1 MDTNSISP
9 ARHYVSV
16 CSQTY
21 VAHLLAQQLAL
32 RALEPAEVVCHV
44 LCMDSVILGLLR
56 ELALPGVRPV
66 FIDDFEDAPLLA
78 CKAGR
83 TQAEY
88 CWTAKPRFLLHV
100 LSENPDVAEAVYLDA
115 DLFPFAD
122 LSPLWAQ
129 LAEAEVLL
137 FPHRFPQRLQ
147 YLEPIA
153 GRYNAGMVGARNT
166 EAARNALA
174 WWAERCLEWCFYQ
187 PEDGKLGDQ
196 KYLEHL
202 PERFTGVQDCR
213 DEGID
218 VAPWNIERYGP
229 VERGGAVWLAE
240 QLPLRLYH
248 FHQYT
253 QLGGEEYRAVSDPV
267 YTISPEV
274 RRLIYGPFT
283 AALNSA
289 LALIRSVAP
298 EFTQVS

>member
-1 MDTNSISP
+1 MDTNSP
-9 ARHYVSV
+9 RPVRHYVSV
-16 CSQTY
+16 CSQAY
-21 VAHLLAQQLAL
+21 VAHLLAQQSAL
-32 RALEPAEVVCHV
+32 RALEPAGVVCHV
-44 LCMDSVILGLLR
+44 LCMDSVILGILNK
-56 ELALPGVRPV
+56 LALPGVRPTLV
-66 FIDDFEDAPLLA
+66 DDFEDASLVA

-100 LSENPDVAEAVYLDA
+100 LAQNPDVAEAVYLDA

-122 LSPLWAQ
+122 LDPLWAQ

-137 FPHRFPQRLQ
+137 FPHRFPERLM

-153 GRYNAGMVGARNT
+153 GRYNAGMVGVRNT
-166 EAARNALA
+166 PAAREALA

-196 KYLEHL
+196 KYLEHF
-202 PERFTGVQDCR
+202 PERFSGVADCR

-218 VAPWNIERYGP
+218 VAPWNIDRYAP
-229 VERGGAVWLAE
+229 VERGGAVWLGDKV
-240 QLPLRLYH
+240 PLRLYH

-253 QLGGEEYRAVSDPV
+253 LLGGEEYRAVSDPV
-267 YTISPEV
+267 YTITPEV

-289 LALIRSVAP
+289 LALIRKVAP